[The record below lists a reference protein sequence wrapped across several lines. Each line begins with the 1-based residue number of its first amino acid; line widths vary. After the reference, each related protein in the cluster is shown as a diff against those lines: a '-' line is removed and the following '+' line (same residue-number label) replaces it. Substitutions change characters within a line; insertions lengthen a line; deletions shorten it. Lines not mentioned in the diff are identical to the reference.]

1 MTCREKLKIEHPEFV
16 NSRHYGGCRGCPIT
30 YGYLPKS
37 KRLCG
42 GDYSELNNE
51 RCTKCWDQEVEDPVI
66 ATAAKAVEIK
76 TYDYH
81 AYAKHLRMKYEALIE
96 AGFNEDQAMQL
107 VPMWTDE

>member
-1 MTCREKLKIEHPEFV
+1 MTCREKLKIEHPESITPF
-16 NSRHYGGCRGCPIT
+16 SFGGCRGCPHN
-30 YGYLPKS
+30 YGYLPLS

-42 GDYSELNNE
+42 GNFSDFNHET
-51 RCTKCWDQEVEDPVI
+51 CTKCWDQETE
-66 ATAAKAVEIK
+66 

-107 VPMWTDE
+107 IPMWVDE

>member
-1 MTCREKLKIEHPEFV
+1 MTCREKLKIEHPEFI
-16 NSRHYGGCRGCPIT
+16 NPFHFGGCFDCPIT

-42 GDYSELNNE
+42 GDYSDFNHET
-51 RCTKCWDQEVEDPVI
+51 CTKCWDQEVEE
-66 ATAAKAVEIK
+66 TE

-107 VPMWTDE
+107 IPMWMDE